1 MDDRIPKA
9 IEELGF
15 GSIVKVKED
24 YASPDIY
31 VTLTSPKIVT
41 GRVSA
46 IYLLEADLK
55 QFKTIVTDM
64 VKMASR
70 N

>member
-1 MDDRIPKA
+1 MDDRIQKA

-15 GSIVKVKED
+15 ASIVKVKED
-24 YASPDIY
+24 HATPDLF
-31 VTLTSPKIVT
+31 VTVVSPKIVT

-46 IYLLEADLK
+46 TYLLEADLK
-55 QFKTIVTDM
+55 QFKKIVTDM
-64 VKMASR
+64 VKMATR